1 MVVHV
6 PFVPLDDGQIWQH
19 AWHPESSHYV
29 CPLLLQFQSS
39 VDEATVNNPAW
50 FSLIVFIK
58 LYSSLRLYIYILF
71 WKTHHS
77 IWTLAPLA
85 VHWKVYTINIWNQLP
100 VTHWCGDLKN
110 QSIQGGKAPANPSR
124 VVAVAHL
131 ISLQETQERSRARVQ
146 SPDNIITSFRRA
158 SAPNIHKSLLLSIFQ
173 CSDKCI
179 WESSF
184 DSFSTAL
191 LERELTCGTNCG
203 LEESPHT
210 HKGGS

>member
-1 MVVHV
+1 MTDKYDSMPGTQSQVIMCAHSYC
-6 PFVPLDDGQIWQH
+6 
-19 AWHPESSHYV
+19 SSN
-29 CPLLLQFQSS
+29 LLLMKQQSTIQRDS
-39 VDEATVNNPAW
+39 AW
-50 FSLIVFIK
+50 S
-58 LYSSLRLYIYILF
+58 SSLNYIVHYDYIYIYIYILF